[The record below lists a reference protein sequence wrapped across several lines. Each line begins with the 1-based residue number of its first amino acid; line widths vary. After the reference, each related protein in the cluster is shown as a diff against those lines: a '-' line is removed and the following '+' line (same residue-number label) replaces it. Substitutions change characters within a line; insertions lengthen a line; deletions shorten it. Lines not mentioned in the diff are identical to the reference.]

1 VSANDVP
8 GAVTPG
14 QADPHSPAG
23 SSPASRRRRLAF
35 PLALL
40 LASGAVVA
48 IVLGTRS
55 SSPPNTNRVSAA
67 GAANVQRRD
76 LVETDT
82 ESGTLG
88 YVDPQTV
95 YDRLSGTITW
105 LPAVGHLIK
114 PGQPLYRV
122 NGRPV
127 VLLDGALPAYRG
139 LKANDS
145 TGRDI
150 LQLNR
155 DLVQLG
161 FSDGQVTIDDVWQT
175 GTTDAVER
183 WQASL
188 GETQTGKIGLGRIV
202 FLPGPQRVTQLD
214 ATCGSTGGG
223 SNGGSSAG
231 NGSGQTNGC
240 GFSEARATIP
250 ASQPEFVELATS
262 SITTTPTITPPTPT
276 TPTTTPTTPTTTPTT
291 TTTTTS
297 ATTPTTTTTTTTLTT
312 TITMTPTTTTTTP
325 KRTQP
330 PAGHAKASGSVTGSK
345 GSGSGSSRGSGKR
358 SVNGSGSAKGSGV
371 SGSGGS
377 AGSAGSATAI
387 LQTTST
393 KLVVTVDLS
402 ASSQSEAR
410 VGNHVMV
417 EMPAGKTVTGKI
429 SSVSSVAQSSSGGS
443 GSGSSGS
450 TIPVT
455 VTLSGQHSGAG
466 LDQAA
471 VSVNFVR
478 ARARDVLSVPVT
490 ALLATAGGGY
500 AVQETG
506 APHKLIAV
514 TTGLFAAGYVQIS
527 GAGIHPGV
535 HVTDSQG

>member
-14 QADPHSPAG
+14 QTDPHSPAG
-23 SSPASRRRRLAF
+23 SSPASRRRRHAF

-55 SSPPNTNRVSAA
+55 SSPPTTNRMSAP
-67 GAANVQRRD
+67 GAATVQRRD

-88 YVDPQTV
+88 YVNPQTV
-95 YDRLSGTITW
+95 YNRLSGTITW
-105 LPAVGHLIK
+105 LPAVGQLIK

-127 VLLDGALPAYRG
+127 VLLDGALPAYRA
-139 LKANDS
+139 LKA
-145 TGRDI
+145 TGRPGRDI

-161 FSDGQVTIDDVWQT
+161 FSDGQVTIDDAWQT
-175 GTTDAVER
+175 ATTDAVDR

-188 GETQTGKIGLGRIV
+188 GEKQTGTIGLGRIV

-231 NGSGQTNGC
+231 SGSGQTNGC
-240 GFSEARATIP
+240 GVSEASATIP
-250 ASQPEFVELATS
+250 TSQPEFVELATS
-262 SITTTPTITPPTPT
+262 STTTPTTSTTPTITPPTPT
-276 TPTTTPTTPTTTPTT
+276 ITTTTPTT

-297 ATTPTTTTTTTTLTT
+297 ATTPTTATTTTTLTT
-312 TITMTPTTTTTTP
+312 TATTTPTTTTTTP
-325 KRTQP
+325 THTQP
-330 PAGHAKASGSVTGSK
+330 PSRHPKASRSGTGSK

-358 SVNGSGSAKGSGV
+358 SVNGSGSAKSSGG
-371 SGSGGS
+371 SGSG
-377 AGSAGSATAI
+377 GSAGSATAI

-393 KLVVTVDLS
+393 RLVVTVDLS

-410 VGNHVMV
+410 VGEHVTV
-417 EMPAGKTVTGKI
+417 EMPDGKTVAGTI
-429 SSVSSVAQSSSGGS
+429 CAVSSVAQSSSGGS

-455 VTLSGQHSGAG
+455 VTLSGRRSGAG

-471 VSVNFVR
+471 VSVNFAQ
-478 ARARDVLSVPVT
+478 ARARHVLSVPVT
-490 ALLATAGGGY
+490 ALLAIAGGGY

-506 APHKLIAV
+506 VPHKLIAV

-527 GAGIHPGV
+527 GPGIHPGV